1 MGLIV
6 QSDGPYGY
14 SEMMED
20 LQRLTSVYP
29 FIEAHTIG
37 HTVLG
42 REIPAIKL
50 GNGAKEIHYNG
61 SFHANE
67 WITSLA
73 LMKFVE
79 DYVAVALANGSLLG
93 EQAKQLLQDVTLWI
107 VPMVNPDGVELVL
120 EGAPSRHPL
129 REQIIQWNNG
139 SDSFV
144 DWKANARG
152 VDLNDQ
158 FPAGWEME
166 QARRSPKAPGPRDYV
181 GEAPLSEPEAQAMAA
196 FTRERD
202 FQFVIAFH
210 TQGEEIY
217 WNYRDHEPPE
227 SEAMAN
233 RLGLVSG
240 YAPIKLSG
248 SDAGYKDWF
257 IHEFRR
263 PGFTVELG
271 NGVNPLPLSQF
282 PDLYKKASAIM
293 LEGLLLAK

>member
-20 LQRLTSVYP
+20 LQRLTSAYP
-29 FIEAHTIG
+29 FIQAHTIG
-37 HTVLG
+37 STVLG
-42 REIPAIKL
+42 REIPAIRL
-50 GNGAKEIHYNG
+50 GSGAKEIHYNG

-79 DYVAVALANGSLLG
+79 DFAAAAVAKGSILGQQVNELLDSV
-93 EQAKQLLQDVTLWI
+93 ALWI

-120 EGAPSRHPL
+120 EGAPPRHPMHDL
-129 REQIIQWNNG
+129 LIQWNHG
-139 SDSFV
+139 SDSFI

-158 FPAGWEME
+158 FPAGWETE
-166 QARRSPKAPGPRDYV
+166 QSRRSPRSPGPRDYV
-181 GEAPLSEPEAQAMAA
+181 GEGPLTEPEAQAMER

-217 WNYRDHEPPE
+217 WNYRDLEPPG
-227 SEAMAN
+227 SEVLAK
-233 RLGLVSG
+233 RLGEVSG
-240 YAPIKLSG
+240 YEPIKLAG

-257 IHEFRR
+257 IQEYRR

-293 LEGLLLAK
+293 LEGLRIVK